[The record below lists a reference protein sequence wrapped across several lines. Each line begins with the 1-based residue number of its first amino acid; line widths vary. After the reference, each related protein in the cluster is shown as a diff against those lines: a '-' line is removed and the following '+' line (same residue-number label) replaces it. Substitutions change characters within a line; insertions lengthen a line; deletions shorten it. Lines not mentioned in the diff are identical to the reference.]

1 MTLPLIL
8 CTNSRHP
15 MVKRAALLSCA
26 TQSSLIFFSENKNKS
41 EEKNNISPLT
51 NIAKPLTPQTIR
63 PQRETYEER
72 GSETESCIS
81 LRESPIRAP
90 IAPKKQRILFRST
103 STTAVQDILPHK
115 IGLIILKR
123 LPPMFPFWLS
133 LIKAE
138 NFQ

>member
-8 CTNSRHP
+8 CTNNRHP
-15 MVKRAALLSCA
+15 IVKRAALLSCA
-26 TQSSLIFFSENKNKS
+26 TQSSLILFSENKHKS

-72 GSETESCIS
+72 GSETESCVS
-81 LRESPIRAP
+81 LRESPINAT
-90 IAPKKQRILFRST
+90 IAPRKQRILFRST
-103 STTAVQDILPHK
+103 RTTAIQDILPHK

-123 LPPMFPFWLS
+123 LPPTHPFWLPPT
-133 LIKAE
+133 KTE